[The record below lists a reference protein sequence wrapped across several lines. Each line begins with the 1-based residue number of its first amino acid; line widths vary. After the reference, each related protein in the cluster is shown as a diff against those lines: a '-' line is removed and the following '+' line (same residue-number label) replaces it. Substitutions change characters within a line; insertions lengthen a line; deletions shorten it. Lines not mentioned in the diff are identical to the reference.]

1 MTGPDEGGQGWA
13 PVSRPRT
20 YELVLDRIEEQ
31 IASGRLHVGDR
42 LPAERELAA
51 ALGVSRVAVREA
63 IRVLQAMGLIS
74 QATGSGRDAGT
85 ILTSAPAEALTRLIR
100 LHVLVASVNSK
111 DLVRARITLE
121 RESAALAATHAT
133 EQDLRHLAEALA
145 EMEDPASTVEQFND
159 ADTAFHVAI
168 ARASGNTLV
177 AELTTALRNAMRS
190 TLLTRLQARPD
201 YPEVAAQLS
210 SEHRRIYD
218 AIAARDSQ
226 RAADEVA
233 AHIEGFYPD
242 LGSGEGTA
250 AQTTSASRATRTTG

>member
-1 MTGPDEGGQGWA
+1 MTGSDEARDGWE

-121 RESAALAATHAT
+121 RESAALAECPGHGKTIF
-133 EQDLRHLAEALA
+133 EYQRG
-145 EMEDPASTVEQFND
+145 
-159 ADTAFHVAI
+159 
-168 ARASGNTLV
+168 GNG
-177 AELTTALRNAMRS
+177 
-190 TLLTRLQARPD
+190 
-201 YPEVAAQLS
+201 
-210 SEHRRIYD
+210 
-218 AIAARDSQ
+218 
-226 RAADEVA
+226 AADYRQLA
-233 AHIEGFYPD
+233 DD
-242 LGSGEGTA
+242 LATA
-250 AQTTSASRATRTTG
+250 RTV